1 METLSQG
8 SSLPSRNSKAGDPEY
23 DVEGRN
29 TILRYLLQDHTEKA
43 PEISSWKLISIPTS
57 RLEPTYM
64 INASFQ
70 CQHYRKTHVNEFR
83 VLYSLSIKNGEKVII
98 NNELEETLK

>member
-8 SSLPSRNSKAGDPEY
+8 SSLLGRNSKAENPEY
-23 DVEGRN
+23 NAEGRN
-29 TILRYLLQDHTEKA
+29 TISLYLLRDPTEKA
-43 PEISSWKLISIPTS
+43 CETSFWKLISIATS

-64 INASFQ
+64 INAPFQ
-70 CQHYRKTHVNEFR
+70 CQHYWKTHVTEYG
-83 VLYSLSIKNGEKVII
+83 VLYSHSIGNGETMII

>member
-8 SSLPSRNSKAGDPEY
+8 SFLSGRNSKAENPEY

-29 TILRYLLQDHTEKA
+29 TILRYLLRDHREKA
-43 PEISSWKLISIPTS
+43 FEISFWKLISTATS
-57 RLEPTYM
+57 RPESTYM

-70 CQHYRKTHVNEFR
+70 CQHYWKTHVTEYG
-83 VLYSLSIKNGEKVII
+83 VLYSLSIENGEKVII
-98 NNELEETLK
+98 NNELEETLN